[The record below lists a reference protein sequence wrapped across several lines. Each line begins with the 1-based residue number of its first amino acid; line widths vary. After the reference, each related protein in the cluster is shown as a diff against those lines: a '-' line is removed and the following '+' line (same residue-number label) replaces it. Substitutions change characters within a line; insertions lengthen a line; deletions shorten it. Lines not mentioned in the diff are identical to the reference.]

1 MARQEQKRECFSPEA
16 FAMAHDFLRVL
27 KKAEKFL
34 TRQEM
39 IELRRQA
46 LQGDICAAGQ
56 ALNEIVRGRM
66 V

>member
-1 MARQEQKRECFSPEA
+1 MAKEQRREYFSPEA

-34 TRQEM
+34 TRNEM

-46 LQGDICAAGQ
+46 LKGDICAAGQ
-56 ALNEIVRGRM
+56 ALNTIVRGRK